1 MLRAVSCLIFA
12 LGVCAQTPVSFERD
26 LKPIIGRQC
35 LACHQPSGPQSGLS
49 LASVESF
56 QKGGAKGV
64 AFVAGQPEQS
74 LVVKYLAGEMKP
86 SMPLGGKLLPAEQV
100 ELFRR
105 WIREGAKDDS
115 VAAPA
120 VVSSAVVSS
129 AVVSSVPKVPVYKQ
143 SPLIT
148 AVAFSADGRWMAV
161 SGYHEILLHEMSGG
175 RPVKLAARLP
185 GRAMRIHGLAFAPDS
200 KTLVATGGDP
210 AQSGEVQVWD
220 LESRA
225 LRFET
230 KLSADTFFGV
240 ALSPDG
246 TRAAFTGAD
255 KSIRLYDVVTGKEI
269 RKMDH
274 HEDWAFATVFGIDGK
289 RLVSVGRD
297 RAAKL
302 IDASTGAFVENVN
315 LLRDS
320 LTTIAR
326 HPRRDWVV
334 VGGQDRTPY
343 LYRMDRPRAM
353 RIADDSTLIRQF
365 AKQDGPILAVAFS
378 PDGSRIAVG
387 AEAGPVRVYD
397 TETGEVVASC
407 TGHQGG
413 IYTVQFV
420 PDGSG
425 LVAAG
430 FDGELRF
437 YDLKGGLQMAYTPV
451 PIGAGQVAGR

>member
-1 MLRAVSCLIFA
+1 MLRAVSCLTIA

-26 LKPIIGRQC
+26 LKPILARQC
-35 LACHQPSGPQSGLS
+35 LACHQPYGPQSGLS
-49 LASVESF
+49 LESVASF
-56 QKGGAKGV
+56 QKGGAKGA
-64 AFVAGQPEQS
+64 AFLAGQPEQS
-74 LVVKYLAGEMKP
+74 LVMKYLAGEMKP

-115 VAAPA
+115 VAAAPT
-120 VVSSAVVSS
+120 VVSSA
-129 AVVSSVPKVPVYKQ
+129 PKVPVYKQ

-148 AVAFSADGRWMAV
+148 AVAFSADGRSMAV

-185 GRAMRIHGLAFAPDS
+185 GRAMRIHGLAFSPDS

-220 LESRA
+220 VATRT

-230 KLSADTFFGV
+230 KLSGDTFFGV

-255 KSIRLYDVVTGKEI
+255 KSIRLYDVVAGKEI

-326 HPRRDWVV
+326 HPRRDWVL

-413 IYTVQFV
+413 IYAVQFV

-425 LVAAG
+425 LMAAG

-451 PIGAGQVAGR
+451 PIGAAQVAGR